1 VRNIKEKI
9 NKKKHFEERERERK
23 ATVNQKQSITV
34 VLNYK
39 TINKYQRTTRTT

>member
-9 NKKKHFEERERERK
+9 NKKKHFEERERE